1 MNTITKAWFENRQIF
16 ILTNTGEIYSQPLEV
31 FPSLLDATESQ
42 RNEFYIWDEGHSIRW
57 PNIDEDIHISNFY
70 EKAIVN
76 YDNEVNT
83 LLSKMPWL
91 NLTEFANML
100 GMHKSKLDRFR
111 YGIWTPKIG
120 RAHV

>member
-1 MNTITKAWFENRQIF
+1 MRQNHKETSFIFGTKDTVSVGQIS
-16 ILTNTGEIYSQPLEV
+16 TRIY
-31 FPSLLDATESQ
+31 
-42 RNEFYIWDEGHSIRW
+42 
-57 PNIDEDIHISNFY
+57 NFY

-111 YGIWTPKIG
+111 YGIWTPSTETLRNIRQKIAEAG
-120 RAHV
+120 SAMCAAASAS